1 MSDLLTKI
9 YFKNTDPTSGL
20 DTIMKK
26 AGLNTFRTLKQV
38 EQITHI
44 KPANLRQRIAR
55 GTLKATKRGRDW
67 FISEKDLLELT
78 EKKTN

>member
-1 MSDLLTKI
+1 
-9 YFKNTDPTSGL
+9 
-20 DTIMKK
+20 MK
-26 AGLNTFRTLKQV
+26 TLKQI
-38 EQITHI
+38 EKLTGI
-44 KPANLRQRIAR
+44 KADNLRQRINR